1 MKKFDLKQWRKKNG
15 MTQARFAKLVGLCRD
30 TISVMENGG
39 KIKTASLIEK
49 FCQLYDILKER
60 K

>member
-1 MKKFDLKQWRKKNG
+1 MKKFNLKQWRKKHG
-15 MTQARFAKLVGLCRD
+15 MTQIEFAKLVGLCRD
-30 TISVMENGG
+30 TISVIENGG
-39 KIKTASLIEK
+39 KTKTGPLVEK